1 MEVFQVKIKLFVI
14 KNINVEDIQAT
25 VSSFIDG
32 ALSKNKKFLE
42 LHDLNGFK
50 NYCFDAPFPIEQ
62 DKVYKRDSIYTL
74 TIRTIDSSLA
84 EYFINNLVNEYN
96 DEVKGLT
103 GEIRI
108 IPKKF
113 IERIYSITPM
123 ILKTDNGY
131 WKGEISLEE
140 FEKRIKANLIKKY
153 NNNMGT
159 KIKEDF
165 QLYTNIKFKNSKPIA
180 TTYKKIKLLG
190 DKIELNI
197 SEDKMAQEL
206 AYMCLG
212 TGIAEINA
220 RGYGFVNYKYL

>member
-1 MEVFQVKIKLFVI
+1 MEVFQVKIKIFVKKDI
-14 KNINVEDIQAT
+14 NIDDIQAT
-25 VSSFIDG
+25 VSSFIDKG
-32 ALSKNKKFLE
+32 LSKNKKFLDF
-42 LHDLNGFK
+42 HDQNEFK
-50 NYCFDAPFPIEQ
+50 NYCFDAPFPIEK
-62 DKVYKRDSIYTL
+62 DKVYKKDNIYTL
-74 TIRTIDSSLA
+74 TIRTIDCDLA
-84 EYFINNLVNEYN
+84 KYFINNLVNEYS
-96 DEVKGLT
+96 DEIKGLT

-113 IERIYSITPM
+113 IEKIYSITPI

-153 NNNMGT
+153 NNIMGT
-159 KIKEDF
+159 KINEDF
-165 QLYTNIKFKNSKPIA
+165 LFYTSIKFKNSKPIA
-180 TTYKKIKLLG
+180 TKYKQIKLLG

-212 TGIAEINA
+212 TGLAEINA
-220 RGYGFVNYKYL
+220 RGYGFMNFRWL